1 MESATQNDKKTHAAN
16 GNTSKKARGAT
27 GGTVSW
33 SLEKM
38 SATELCAV
46 EKMASLMCSRYD
58 NILREYNG
66 MMNTRREEY
75 KKLSEYNRIHEAVIE
90 MIGKRLRECV
100 G

>member
-1 MESATQNDKKTHAAN
+1 MESAIKNDKKTHAADEK
-16 GNTSKKARGAT
+16 TSKRRRDAT
-27 GGTVSW
+27 GGSVSW
-33 SLEKM
+33 NLEKM

-66 MMNTRREEY
+66 MINTQRDEY
-75 KKLSEYNRIHEAVIE
+75 NKLSEYNRIHEAVVE